1 MRLLLWATGKVDVR
15 RKRQILHSKNELC
28 GRRSEIAHVTDLTTS
43 RCDDCSAGRSIADVK
58 NIIRG
63 IAWTLLA
70 LVTLGVAA
78 AGLGWLLLHPSP
90 PRLQVWTNGRI
101 LTMDADGSEATA
113 LVIED
118 DRITAVG
125 SDDDVARWL
134 PDAEV
139 ALDLEG
145 RTVVP
150 GFIEAH
156 GHFPGAGLVA
166 VAADLNSPPIGTVKT
181 IQEALDALRQTNA
194 NQPGDGWLIGFGYDD
209 TMLEEQRH
217 FTREDL
223 DRVSTTRPILAMHI
237 SAHMAVVNSVA
248 LERAGITAETPNPP
262 GGEIRKDP
270 DTGKPTGLLLE
281 TASRPLQ
288 LEALDMPPLQQ
299 VAVVRSAVA
308 LYAAQGFTTVQN
320 GLATLEQIK
329 GMSGGSKL
337 GLIPQRLVI
346 WPKDE
351 LGLEAVE
358 GRLDLG
364 VHESERVYIGA
375 VKFVGDGSIQ
385 GYTGFLSEPYHRSGE
400 HAGDYRG
407 YPNMDAETLNA
418 QVESIHC
425 SGRQVAVHGNG
436 DAAIDQFLD
445 AWGAALGACPAED
458 ARPILVHA
466 QMARPDQLE
475 RMKRLGVTPSFF
487 SAHVYYWGD
496 RHRDI
501 FLGPERAGRISPAA
515 SAAALG
521 IPFTTHL
528 DTPIVPIDSML
539 QLWTP
544 VVRQTSSGQSLG
556 AEERVSV
563 EQALRAMTSDAAWQ
577 LRLEEELGSIEPG
590 KLADL
595 VVLSKNPLDEGDLR
609 DIEIL
614 QTLVG
619 GVVIYE
625 KPR

>member
-1 MRLLLWATGKVDVR
+1 MSSISQMDRCDGSFL
-15 RKRQILHSKNELC
+15 
-28 GRRSEIAHVTDLTTS
+28 RRSMA
-43 RCDDCSAGRSIADVK
+43 AVK
-58 NIIRG
+58 KILRG
-63 IAWTLLA
+63 IAWA
-70 LVTLGVAA
+70 LVALVALVVV
-78 AGLGWLLLHPSP
+78 AGGLAWLRLHPSP
-90 PRLQVWTNGRI
+90 PGLQVWTNGRI
-101 LTMDADGSEATA
+101 LTMDPEGKQATA

-118 DRITAVG
+118 DRIAAVG
-125 SDDDVARWL
+125 SDEDVERWL
-134 PDAEV
+134 PNADV
-139 ALDLEG
+139 VLDLEG

-181 IQEALDALRQTNA
+181 IPEALDALRRTNTE
-194 NQPGDGWLIGFGYDD
+194 QPGDGWLIGFGYDD

-223 DRVSTTRPILAMHI
+223 DSVSTTRPILAMHI
-237 SAHMAVVNSVA
+237 SAHMAVVNSLA
-248 LERAGITAETPNPP
+248 LERFGITAETPDPP

-270 DTGKPTGLLLE
+270 ETGEPTGLLLE

-288 LEALDMPPLQQ
+288 LEALNMPPLQQ
-299 VAVVRSAVA
+299 IAVVRSAA
-308 LYAAQGFTTVQN
+308 ARYAAQGFTTVQN
-320 GLATLEQIK
+320 GLATLVQIK

-351 LGLEAVE
+351 LGLEVAE
-358 GRLDLG
+358 GTLDLG
-364 VHESERVYIGA
+364 PYASERVHIGA
-375 VKFVGDGSIQ
+375 AKFVGDGSIQ
-385 GYTGFLSEPYHRSGE
+385 GYTGFLSEPYYRPGE
-400 HAGDYRG
+400 HQADYRG
-407 YPNMDAETLNA
+407 YPNIDAGTLNA
-418 QVESIHC
+418 QVKAIHC
-425 SGRQVAVHGNG
+425 SGQQVAVHGNG

-445 AWGAALGACPAED
+445 AWEAALEACPAQD
-458 ARPILVHA
+458 ARPVLVHA

-501 FLGPERAGRISPAA
+501 FLGPERAARISPAA

-544 VVRQTSSGQSLG
+544 VARETSSGEVLG
-556 AEERVSV
+556 PDERISV

-577 LRLEEELGSIEPG
+577 LRLEEQLGSIEPG

-595 VVLSKNPLDEGDLR
+595 VILSKNPLDDGDLR
-609 DIEIL
+609 DIEID

-619 GVVIYE
+619 GVTIYE